1 MNGKLNPFFSLIAF
15 APSWFAC
22 KNVLIR
28 SAAKK
33 HRVSECMYVKKKRCR
48 MNMVCPKPPTRRDSS
63 FCKICWMNVLKR
75 STLDKCK
82 ALKREIDSE
91 LMDLNCAPN
100 NKILTRNQFFFLNTS
115 TVKRSNLQINR
126 WKALNMKHIQTKWT

>member
-33 HRVSECMYVKKKRCR
+33 HRVSECMYVKKKK
-48 MNMVCPKPPTRRDSS
+48 VSDEHGVPQ
-63 FCKICWMNVLKR
+63 
-75 STLDKCK
+75 
-82 ALKREIDSE
+82 
-91 LMDLNCAPN
+91 APN
-100 NKILTRNQFFFLNTS
+100 KKRQLFL
-115 TVKRSNLQINR
+115 
-126 WKALNMKHIQTKWT
+126 